1 MSDGKKA
8 AYEEMQDDIHRY
20 RLQKLTLWNKSE
32 LLAIFDEIRAIA
44 NRVAQN
50 ELVANRRTFE
60 QLDKLYEIA
69 SKLP

>member
-8 AYEEMQDDIHRY
+8 AYEEMQDDIHRN
-20 RLQKLTLWNKSE
+20 RLQKLTSMNKSE
-32 LLAIFDEIRAIA
+32 LLSIFDEIRTIS